1 MNRRTSLGI
10 TYTISVIV
18 AFVVGIGIICSSTA
32 SSAKIEKVQKEFGQN
47 SKIWILKDSQYLL
60 KDTVSETIYYIECG
74 NTFNSNITNIKI
86 IR

>member
-1 MNRRTSLGI
+1 MNSGLI
-10 TYTISVIV
+10 YTISVIA

-32 SSAKIEKVQKEFGQN
+32 SSAKIERIRRDFSQD
-47 SKIWILKDSQYLL
+47 SKIWKLSSSQFLS

>member
-18 AFVVGIGIICSSTA
+18 AFVGIGIICSSTA

-60 KDTVSETIYYIECG
+60 KDTISETIYYIECG

>member
-18 AFVVGIGIICSSTA
+18 AFVVGIGIICSRTA

-47 SKIWILKDSQYLL
+47 SKIWVLSDSQYLL
-60 KDTVSETIYYIECG
+60 KDTVSGTIYYIECG

-86 IR
+86 IK